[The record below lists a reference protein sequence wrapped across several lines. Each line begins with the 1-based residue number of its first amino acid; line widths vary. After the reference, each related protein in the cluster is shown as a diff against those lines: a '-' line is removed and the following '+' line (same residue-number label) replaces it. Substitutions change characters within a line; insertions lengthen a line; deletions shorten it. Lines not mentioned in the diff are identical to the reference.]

1 MPMPATP
8 TSTPSTTPGLALGP
22 LLYYWPKQQVLDY
35 YAAMAETPVDTIY
48 LGETVCSRR
57 HEMRLDDW
65 LELAADLADAGKDVV
80 LSTLTLIE
88 SESDLKAVRR
98 LINNGRFLV
107 EANEMGAVRLLHAA
121 GLPFVAGP
129 ALNVFN
135 GETLAL
141 LAKLGATRW
150 VMAPELGRA
159 ALAALQAAR
168 PAGMQTE
175 VFAHGKLPL
184 AYSARCFTARR
195 YNLQKDACAFRCLD
209 HPAGLEL
216 KTREGEAFLT
226 LNGIQTQSAKT
237 YNLLL
242 EVPQLQALGVDA
254 IRISPEADGS
264 AAMITAFQRALQGTP
279 AAVTDLPPNACNG
292 FWHDRP
298 GLELVMEGSPD
309 DRTAD

>member
-1 MPMPATP
+1 MPAPHIT
-8 TSTPSTTPGLALGP
+8 LGP

-57 HEMRLDDW
+57 HEVRLDDW
-65 LELAADLADAGKDVV
+65 LELAADLSDAGKDVV

-88 SESDLKAVRR
+88 SESDLKALRR
-98 LINNGRFLV
+98 LINNGRFRV

-135 GETLAL
+135 GETLKL
-141 LAKLGATRW
+141 LANLGATRW
-150 VMAPELGRA
+150 VMAPELGYS
-159 ALAALQAAR
+159 ALAALQRAR
-168 PAGMQTE
+168 PEGMETE

-242 EVPQLQALGVDA
+242 EVPQLLALGVDA
-254 IRISPEADGS
+254 IRISPEPEGS
-264 AAMITAFQRALQGTP
+264 AAMITAFQHALQGTP
-279 AAVTDLPPNACNG
+279 ATAANLPANACNG

-309 DRTAD
+309 DRPAD